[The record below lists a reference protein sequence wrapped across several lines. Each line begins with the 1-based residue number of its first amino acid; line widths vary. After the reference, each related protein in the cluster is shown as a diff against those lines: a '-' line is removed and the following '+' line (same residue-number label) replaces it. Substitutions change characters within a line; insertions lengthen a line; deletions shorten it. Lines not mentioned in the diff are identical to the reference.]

1 MSAFMTLLRKELR
14 ESWRTRRLPVVLVL
28 FAIVGL
34 ISPLTAR
41 YLPEILELA
50 FRDELEVPIPPSTI
64 ADAVYQLQNNLAQ
77 FGGLTAIVLAMG
89 LVATEKERGTA
100 AFVLVKPASRG
111 AFLAA
116 KLASLGIVMA
126 MAVALATVLAWA
138 YTAVLFEPLPAPGWA
153 ALAVLA
159 WLALMAWGSITFL
172 ASTVTGSAMAA
183 AGVGIAA
190 ILGLSIVAAIPQLGR
205 WLPSGLDPAVAGPGD
220 RGAGRDRGPRDGDR
234 RNGGSHRGR
243 VGSAPCWPS
252 VGRSSD
258 RVVGPMAPG
267 ADRP

>member
-1 MSAFMTLLRKELR
+1 MNAFVALLRKELV

-28 FAIVGL
+28 FAMVGL
-34 ISPLTAR
+34 MSPLTAR

-50 FRDELEVPIPPSTI
+50 LGDELTVPIPAPTV
-64 ADAVYQLQNNLAQ
+64 ADAVLQLQKNLAQ

-89 LVATEKERGTA
+89 LVAAEKDRGTA

-111 AFLAA
+111 AFLGA

-126 MAVALATVLAWA
+126 LAIALATVLGWA
-138 YTAVLFEPLPAPGWA
+138 YTAILFEPLPALGWA

-172 ASTVTGSAMAA
+172 ASTITGSAMAA

-190 ILGLSIVAAIPQLGR
+190 LLGLSIVAAIPQIGR
-205 WLPSGLDPAVAGPGD
+205 WLPSGLDPPALALATGTPVVTEDLATAIVGTVALIAVSGI
-220 RGAGRDRGPRDGDR
+220 GALLAFR
-234 RNGGSHRGR
+234 RQEL
-243 VGSAPCWPS
+243 
-252 VGRSSD
+252 
-258 RVVGPMAPG
+258 
-267 ADRP
+267 